1 MISTYTVEELVPILK
16 RKEKTIRNYISEGE
30 LKASLLGSGYVV
42 TEEDVKEFL
51 INNQVYDYDSLNDDD
66 EDDNDDENEED
77 SAENE

>member
-16 RKEKTIRNYISEGE
+16 RKEKTIRNYINEGE

-51 INNQVYDYDSLNDDD
+51 LNNQVYDYDNL
-66 EDDNDDENEED
+66 NEED
-77 SAENE
+77 SEESENDEE

>member
-16 RKEKTIRNYISEGE
+16 RKEKTIRNYINEGE

-51 INNQVYDYDSLNDDD
+51 IHNQVYDYENLNEEDEEDS
-66 EDDNDDENEED
+66 EENEE
-77 SAENE
+77 

>member
-16 RKEKTIRNYISEGE
+16 RKEKTIRNYINEGE

-51 INNQVYDYDSLNDDD
+51 INNQVYDYDNLNDDD
-66 EDDNDDENEED
+66 ENEEE